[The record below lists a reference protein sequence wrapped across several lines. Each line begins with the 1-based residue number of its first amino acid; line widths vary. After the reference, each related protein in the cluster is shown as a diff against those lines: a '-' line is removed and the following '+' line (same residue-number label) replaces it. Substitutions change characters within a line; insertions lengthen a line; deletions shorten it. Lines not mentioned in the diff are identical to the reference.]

1 MWGLRTHGLK
11 KKPLASKKATIQDV
25 LFISDKKSDVIP
37 LWHSSMRREVWS
49 PRRSLCDWLPRG
61 FQSSLTPIPRQG
73 VDGFLFHFSFAPR
86 LIQLH
91 RSYVLFL
98 IKAYASRRR
107 RSSPLQG
114 GRWRVHTRWVLMIFQ
129 WGERVPSFS

>member
-1 MWGLRTHGLK
+1 MVYKSLEEVKRQ
-11 KKPLASKKATIQDV
+11 PSKT
-25 LFISDKKSDVIP
+25 F
-37 LWHSSMRREVWS
+37 
-49 PRRSLCDWLPRG
+49 
-61 FQSSLTPIPRQG
+61 SSLATRKVMSFRCDTAACSGRSASPGGRRATDFNAVTPPPRPARVG

-107 RSSPLQG
+107 RSSTLG
-114 GRWRVHTRWVLMIFQ
+114 GRVHTRWVLMIFQ

>member
-1 MWGLRTHGLK
+1 MSFRCDTAACGGWSAPPGGRSATDFHAVFR
-11 KKPLASKKATIQDV
+11 PL
-25 LFISDKKSDVIP
+25 
-37 LWHSSMRREVWS
+37 
-49 PRRSLCDWLPRG
+49 
-61 FQSSLTPIPRQG
+61 SSLIPGGG

-107 RSSPLQG
+107 RSSPPDEG
-114 GRWRVHTRWVLMIFQ
+114 GRRRVHTRWVLMIFQ

>member
-1 MWGLRTHGLK
+1 MSFRCDTAACGGRSGPPGGRSATDFHAVSRP
-11 KKPLASKKATIQDV
+11 PLS
-25 LFISDKKSDVIP
+25 
-37 LWHSSMRREVWS
+37 
-49 PRRSLCDWLPRG
+49 
-61 FQSSLTPIPRQG
+61 PIPREG

-114 GRWRVHTRWVLMIFQ
+114 GRRRVHTRWVLMIFQ

>member
-1 MWGLRTHGLK
+1 MEPHGQN
-11 KKPLASKKATIQDV
+11 KA
-25 LFISDKKSDVIP
+25 K
-37 LWHSSMRREVWS
+37 RR
-49 PRRSLCDWLPRG
+49 P
-61 FQSSLTPIPRQG
+61 FKTYSSLATRKVMSFVTQQREGARPPTAAERLTSAAPPVLKAPIPREG

-107 RSSPLQG
+107 IFPPKKAG
-114 GRWRVHTRWVLMIFQ
+114 GGYIRGWVLMIFQ